1 MSKKTTFAEIIELI
15 LDWQLKEAGDQ
26 IDQNLTSLSTSD
38 LNKLRLLLD
47 QYRGYQIDFSE
58 AVARLDGDP
67 EQSEFIL
74 NQIPDNI
81 RVTHPEYQVLMRNI
95 QAFRDQSALKKA
107 EALVGKAAE
116 YIQIEFNPTRAEEAI
131 ENAQRTYP
139 NWDQVSSLR
148 MKIHSTLDLV
158 GKFSKGLSIQK
169 EVSALREKGGL
180 ASYQKAM
187 RLINEYATLG
197 LEKLGIK
204 LFDAEME
211 REELLKMIT
220 RAEGESWTHR
230 LSGDDQDLEEIL
242 KLEQSIRSLE
252 DAETKKYG
260 YER

>member
-107 EALVGKAAE
+107 EALVEKAAE
-116 YIQIEFNPTRAEEAI
+116 YIQIEFNPSREIGRA
-131 ENAQRTYP
+131 
-139 NWDQVSSLR
+139 SC
-148 MKIHSTLDLV
+148 
-158 GKFSKGLSIQK
+158 
-169 EVSALREKGGL
+169 RE
-180 ASYQKAM
+180 
-187 RLINEYATLG
+187 RV
-197 LEKLGIK
+197 
-204 LFDAEME
+204 
-211 REELLKMIT
+211 
-220 RAEGESWTHR
+220 
-230 LSGDDQDLEEIL
+230 
-242 KLEQSIRSLE
+242 
-252 DAETKKYG
+252 
-260 YER
+260 